1 MKRKILI
8 VIYIILICFSLKL
21 TFNLVGNTI
30 LKAKYNDGE
39 YSESQ
44 AKLLTYVNFIEKYI
58 AHYNYGNILY
68 QNGEYEDAIEEY
80 EKALEMKV
88 PKYKECKIRINYA
101 LAVCKTVQVDEKDQ
115 ESINDAIETY
125 EFAIEVLT
133 EKGCANID
141 DSGGHSKDAEKL
153 KEDIQKEIERLKL
166 LNNSDKQDDK
176 KDDKNDKDKK
186 ENEKAET
193 IETKIQE
200 IKAEALQ
207 KQRELEELYKNY
219 DIIGFEKVER
229 NW

>member
-1 MKRKILI
+1 VKRKILI

-88 PKYKECKIRINYA
+88 PKYKECKIRINNA
-101 LAVCKTVQVDEKDQ
+101 LAICKTVKLDEKNQD
-115 ESINDAIETY
+115 SISKAIDTY
-125 EFAIEVLT
+125 QSAIDVLT
-133 EKGCANID
+133 EEGCANKNN
-141 DSGGHSKDAEKL
+141 SNGHSQKAEQL
-153 KEDIQKEIERLKL
+153 KKDIQKEIERLKKL
-166 LNNSDKQDDK
+166 QQD
-176 KDDKNDKDKK
+176 KDDSKDEDDEK
-186 ENEKAET
+186 EEEQEEKDDAES
-193 IETKIQE
+193 IEVKMQQIKEDATKE
-200 IKAEALQ
+200 
-207 KQRELEELYKNY
+207 QREMESFYETREKDITRREKN
-219 DIIGFEKVER
+219 
-229 NW
+229 W